1 MIKESVLK
9 KNNDFLIII
18 DGRVSEGKTTI
29 ATQIAKYLNPNFS
42 LLTVTF
48 NTPQLLKSLNVAK
61 RGDVI
66 IHDEAIDINSR
77 SAMSK
82 WNKEV
87 MKIMAK
93 IRSKNLFIIFNLPS
107 VFDIDRSMALHR
119 ASMLIHCY
127 SPSFGKKG
135 YFKAYFQK
143 EIKLLYILG
152 KKYYSYA
159 KPYPNFQGTFS
170 SCFCLPEKEYERKKQ
185 GSIHEDGASEIFMT
199 AHQQRNIYIKHLHEK
214 LKMSYVD
221 IAKLDPSGIT
231 ANAVGRVCR
240 GERGNYIPVELDQND
255 KGGVKNE

>member
-1 MIKESVLK
+1 MIDFINTDGSRKYKRVSGFDHVPDVPVRKLTSEGLKEIEDTKLIKQLGNRIFTDKYFKGYYKGQKGNGFPMNPKLRENLDLIKDSVLH
-9 KNNDFLIII
+9 KNNDFMIII

-29 ATQIAKYLNPNFS
+29 ATQIAKYLNPGFDLPTITFS
-42 LLTVTF
+42 
-48 NTPQLLKSLNVAK
+48 TPQLLKALQVAK
-61 RGDVI
+61 KGDVV

-107 VFDIDRSMALHR
+107 IFDIDRAMALHR

-143 EIKLLYILG
+143 EIKSLYILVHSF
-152 KKYYSYA
+152 YFTSA
-159 KPYPNFQGTFS
+159 PFNS
-170 SCFCLPEKEYERKKQ
+170 
-185 GSIHEDGASEIFMT
+185 
-199 AHQQRNIYIKHLHEK
+199 
-214 LKMSYVD
+214 D
-221 IAKLDPSGIT
+221 IL
-231 ANAVGRVCR
+231 
-240 GERGNYIPVELDQND
+240 
-255 KGGVKNE
+255 